1 MKRLI
6 IFALIITM
14 LSGLTACTSGS
25 SDDLMKDVPGKAQAV
40 QPDMKSGAAAA
51 ADFGVRLF
59 QTSLEDGK
67 NTLISPLSVL
77 YALAMTANGADGD
90 TLAQMEQVLGM
101 DCAYLN
107 EFMLAYMDLLPQWED
122 CKLNLAN
129 AIWFKD
135 DPNFDVEQDFLQNN
149 ADYYRAGIYKAP
161 FDDSTKQDINDWV
174 KEHTAGMIPQILDEI
189 PEEAVMYL
197 VNALAFEAVW
207 QVVYEEYQVRP
218 GIFTREDG
226 TQTEIELMHSEE
238 RRYLEDELATGFIK
252 HYTEGRYAFAA
263 LLPKEGVSVQ
273 DYVESL
279 TGAHLLE
286 LLSDPEEIMVLAA
299 MPKFE
304 TAYDIEMSEVLKEM
318 GMSDAF
324 DWRTADFSRLGS
336 YHADDMNI
344 VINRVLHKTFL
355 SVGEQGTKAGAATA
369 VEMVAEGAMEIPEY
383 KTVTLDRPFVYLLI
397 DCETNLPS
405 FIGTMMDVN
414 GG

>member
-25 SDDLMKDVPGKAQAV
+25 SDDLMKGVPGKAQAV

-101 DCAYLN
+101 DCANLN
-107 EFMLAYMDLLPQWED
+107 EFMLAYMDLLPQWEG

-135 DPNFDVEQDFLQNN
+135 DPNFEVEQDFLQNN

-207 QVVYEEYQVRP
+207 KEVYEEYQVRP

-279 TGAHLLE
+279 TGANLLE

-336 YHADDMNI
+336 YHADDVNI

-405 FIGTMMDVN
+405 FIGTIMDVN